1 MFTINQAAK
10 LLQTGE
16 KKLFKKLRQSG
27 VLGNDNLPKQT
38 HISAGRFVVSQ
49 REYHHP
55 VVGQKYYGVTM
66 VTDKGLNWLRES
78 MQSET
83 ERKAS

>member
-27 VLGNDNLPKQT
+27 VLGDDNLPKQQ
-38 HISAGRFVVSQ
+38 HISAGRFVVAQ
-49 REYHHP
+49 RSYTHP
-55 VVGQKYYGVTM
+55 IVGTKYYGVTL
-66 VTDKGLNWLRES
+66 VTDKGIAWLRENITQQES
-78 MQSET
+78 
-83 ERKAS
+83 AA